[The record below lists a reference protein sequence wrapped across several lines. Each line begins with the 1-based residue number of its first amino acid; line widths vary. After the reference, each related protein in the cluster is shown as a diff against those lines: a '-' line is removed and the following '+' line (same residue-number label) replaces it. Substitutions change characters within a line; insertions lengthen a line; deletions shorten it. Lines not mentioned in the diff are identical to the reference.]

1 MMLLKGAA
9 LFKELR
15 KWLMQRMRPL
25 RPLALSDLSTGE
37 LFTGF
42 VQDRFDKESLFSP
55 ANLV

>member
-15 KWLMQRMRPL
+15 KWLMQKMRPL

>member
-9 LFKELR
+9 LVKELR
-15 KWLMQRMRPL
+15 KWLMQRIRPL

-37 LFTGF
+37 LFTRF